1 MASIA
6 AMVTMARGGKPS
18 LGSVN
23 SNTPF
28 SFKSSSAVRSDYGSK
43 PSVSALMNPTLHN
56 NVPEPM
62 VNSTARVPI
71 FARPFTRGFEK
82 EYSEGDILFVQRG
95 DERSAN
101 THNHGSHNV
110 VANIPV
116 LNHLLR
122 TTLVGGNGADK
133 DNLKYNT
140 CEKVLANFNYFGI
153 LNNDM
158 DTGSK
163 WQRLLNVN
171 VRGRSRV
178 ARMWKPAE
186 GRLTRGD
193 QLWLAFVKKETEQI
207 ETFRGPGGVREAV
220 PRNTTYIQ
228 VVPTLD
234 CCRDFK
240 TARYLIP
247 VGIVSQITM
256 KRPSRVQINDAL
268 YVTEKCKLLERI
280 EVLMRI

>member
-6 AMVTMARGGKPS
+6 SLSGTPG

-23 SNTPF
+23 SAPPF
-28 SFKSSSAVRSDYGSK
+28 SFKSSSAVRGDYGSK

-56 NVPEPM
+56 SVPEPM

-95 DERSAN
+95 DERSAQ
-101 THNHGSHNV
+101 TANHGSHNV

-122 TTLVGGNGADK
+122 TTLVGGSDDATKN
-133 DNLKYNT
+133 NLKYNT
-140 CEKVLANFNYFGI
+140 IDKVLDNFNYFGI

-178 ARMWKPAE
+178 ARMWQPSE
-186 GRLTRGD
+186 GRLKRGD
-193 QLWLAFVKKETEQI
+193 QLWLAFLTKETEGI

-220 PRNTTYIQ
+220 PRKTKYIQ

-234 CCRDFK
+234 CCLDFER
-240 TARYLIP
+240 AEYLIP
-247 VGIVSQITM
+247 VGIVSQVTM

>member
-1 MASIA
+1 MVSIA
-6 AMVTMARGGKPS
+6 SLSGTPG

-23 SNTPF
+23 SAPPF
-28 SFKSSSAVRSDYGSK
+28 SFKSSSAVRGDYGSK

-82 EYSEGDILFVQRG
+82 NYSEGDILFVQRG
-95 DERSAN
+95 DERSAH
-101 THNHGSHNV
+101 TTSHGSHNV

-122 TTLVGGNGADK
+122 TTLVGGTGIDKAD
-133 DNLKYNT
+133 LKYGT
-140 CEKVLANFNYFGI
+140 VKDVLDNFNYFGI

-178 ARMWKPAE
+178 ARMWQPVE
-186 GRLTRGD
+186 GRLKRGD
-193 QLWLAFVKKETEQI
+193 QLWLAFVVKNTVGI

-220 PRNTTYIQ
+220 PRNTQYVQ

-234 CCRDFK
+234 CCQDFED
-240 TARYLIP
+240 AEYLIP
-247 VGIVSQITM
+247 VGIVSQVTM
-256 KRPSRVQINDAL
+256 KKPSRVQINDAL

>member
-1 MASIA
+1 MVSIA
-6 AMVTMARGGKPS
+6 S
-18 LGSVN
+18 LSGTPGLGTVN
-23 SNTPF
+23 SSQPF
-28 SFKSSSAVRSDYGSK
+28 TFTSSSAVKSDYGAK

-71 FARPFTRGFEK
+71 FARPFSRGFEK
-82 EYSEGDILFVQRG
+82 EYSEGDVLFVQRG

-101 THNHGSHNV
+101 SANHGSHNV

-122 TTLVGGNGADK
+122 TTLVGGNNNDTK
-133 DNLKYNT
+133 DNLKYDSVK
-140 CEKVLANFNYFGI
+140 KVLKNFNYFGI

-171 VRGRSRV
+171 IRGRSRV
-178 ARMWKPAE
+178 ARMWKPKD
-186 GRLTRGD
+186 GRLKRGD
-193 QLWLAFVKKETEQI
+193 QLWLAFVVTTTTKNEI
-207 ETFRGPGGVREAV
+207 FRGPSGVREV
-220 PRNTTYIQ
+220 VKKGTTYVQ
-228 VVPTLD
+228 VKPTLD
-234 CCRDFK
+234 CCDEFQI
-240 TARYLIP
+240 AEYLIP
-247 VGIVSQITM
+247 VGIVSQVTM
-256 KRPSRVQINDAL
+256 KTPSRVHINDAL
-268 YVTEKCKLLERI
+268 NVTEKCKLLERI

>member
-1 MASIA
+1 MASQA
-6 AMVTMARGGKPS
+6 VMSAFGGRAPG
-18 LGSVN
+18 LGTVN
-23 SNTPF
+23 ESAPF

-56 NVPEPM
+56 NVPETM
-62 VNSTARVPI
+62 VNSTARAPI

-95 DERSAN
+95 DERAAQ
-101 THNHGSHNV
+101 TMNHGSHNV

-122 TTLVGGNGADK
+122 TTLVGGTGADAGR
-133 DNLKYNT
+133 LKYDT
-140 CEKVLANFNYFGI
+140 IEKVLANFNYFGI
-153 LNNDM
+153 MNNDM

-178 ARMWKPAE
+178 ARMWKPPE
-186 GRLTRGD
+186 GRLKRGD
-193 QLWLAFVKKETEQI
+193 QLWLAFVKRDTGKKIQ
-207 ETFRGPGGVREAV
+207 TFRGPSGVREAV
-220 PRNTTYIQ
+220 PRQTEFIE
-228 VVPTLD
+228 VVATLD
-234 CCRDFK
+234 CCAEFE
-240 TARYLIP
+240 TAQYLIP
-247 VGIVSQITM
+247 VGIVSQVTM
-256 KRPSRVQINDAL
+256 KTPSRVQLNDAR

>member
-1 MASIA
+1 MASQSVMSA
-6 AMVTMARGGKPS
+6 FGRQAPG
-18 LGSVN
+18 LGTVN
-23 SNTPF
+23 QSAPF
-28 SFKSSSAVRSDYGSK
+28 SFKSSSAVKSDYGSK

-56 NVPEPM
+56 SVPEPM

-82 EYSEGDILFVQRG
+82 TYSEGDILFVQRG
-95 DERSAN
+95 DERSAH
-101 THNHGSHNV
+101 TARHGSHNV

-122 TTLVGGNGADK
+122 TTTVGGTGADK
-133 DNLKYNT
+133 DKLKYNT
-140 CEKVLANFNYFGI
+140 VAKVLDNFNYFGI

-171 VRGRSRV
+171 IRGRSRV
-178 ARMWKPAE
+178 ARMWKPVE
-186 GRLTRGD
+186 GRLKRGD
-193 QLWLAFVKKETEQI
+193 QLWLAFIEKETNGI

-220 PRNTTYIQ
+220 PKDTQYVQ

-234 CCRDFK
+234 CCQDY
-240 TARYLIP
+240 ADAEYLIP
-247 VGIVSQITM
+247 VGIVSQVTM
-256 KRPSRVQINDAL
+256 KRPSPVQINDAL

>member
-1 MASIA
+1 MQLEMASIA
-6 AMVTMARGGKPS
+6 SLSGTPG

-23 SNTPF
+23 SAPPF
-28 SFKSSSAVRSDYGSK
+28 SFKSSSAVRGDYGSK

-82 EYSEGDILFVQRG
+82 QYSEGDVLFVQRG
-95 DERSAN
+95 DERSAQ
-101 THNHGSHNV
+101 TANHGSHNV

-122 TTLVGGNGADK
+122 TTLVGGSDDATKDK
-133 DNLKYNT
+133 LKYDT
-140 CEKVLANFNYFGI
+140 VDKVLDNFNYFGI

-178 ARMWKPAE
+178 ARMWQPTE
-186 GRLTRGD
+186 GRLKRGD
-193 QLWLAFVKKETEQI
+193 QLWLAFLTKKTEGI

-220 PRNTTYIQ
+220 PRNTQYVQ

-234 CCRDFK
+234 CCQDFEK
-240 TARYLIP
+240 AEYLIP
-247 VGIVSQITM
+247 VGIVSQVTM

>member
-1 MASIA
+1 MI
-6 AMVTMARGGKPS
+6 
-18 LGSVN
+18 
-23 SNTPF
+23 
-28 SFKSSSAVRSDYGSK
+28 
-43 PSVSALMNPTLHN
+43 
-56 NVPEPM
+56 
-62 VNSTARVPI
+62 NSTARVPI

-95 DERSAN
+95 DERSAQ
-101 THNHGSHNV
+101 TANHGSHNV

-122 TTLVGGNGADK
+122 TTLVGGSGADK
-133 DNLKYNT
+133 DELKFNT
-140 CEKVLANFNYFGI
+140 VDKVLDNFNYFGI

-163 WQRLLNVN
+163 WQRLFNVN

-186 GRLTRGD
+186 GRLKRGD
-193 QLWLAFVKKETEQI
+193 QLWLAFVVKKTEGI
-207 ETFRGPGGVREAV
+207 ENFRGPNGVREAV
-220 PRNTTYIQ
+220 PRDTQYVQ

-234 CCRDFK
+234 CCQDFQD
-240 TARYLIP
+240 AQYLIP
-247 VGIVSQITM
+247 VGIVSQVTM

>member
-1 MASIA
+1 MVSIA
-6 AMVTMARGGKPS
+6 S
-18 LGSVN
+18 LSGTPGLGNVN
-23 SNTPF
+23 SNAPF
-28 SFKSSSAVRSDYGSK
+28 SFKSSSAVKSDYGSK

-62 VNSTARVPI
+62 VNSTAQVPL

-82 EYSEGDILFVQRG
+82 HYSEGDVLFVQRG

-101 THNHGSHNV
+101 TTHHGSHNV

-122 TTLVGGNGADK
+122 TTLEGGTGKDK
-133 DNLKYNT
+133 DDLKYDT
-140 CEKVLANFNYFGI
+140 VEKVLDNFNYFGI

-178 ARMWKPAE
+178 ARMWKPPD
-186 GRLTRGD
+186 GRLKRGD
-193 QLWLAFVKKETEQI
+193 QLWLAFVVKRTGGI
-207 ETFRGPGGVREAV
+207 ETFRGPGGVHEAV
-220 PRNTTYIQ
+220 PKDTQYVQ

-234 CCRDFK
+234 CCPDFEE
-240 TARYLIP
+240 AEYLIP
-247 VGIVSQITM
+247 VGIVSQVTM
-256 KRPSRVQINDAL
+256 RTPSRVQINDAL
-268 YVTEKCKLLERI
+268 YTTEKCKLLERI

>member
-6 AMVTMARGGKPS
+6 AMASMVHGGRPS

-28 SFKSSSAVRSDYGSK
+28 SFQSSSAVRSDYGSK

-122 TTLVGGNGADK
+122 TTLVGGTGDNK
-133 DNLKYNT
+133 DDLLYDT
-140 CEKVLANFNYFGI
+140 VEKVMDNFNYFGI

-178 ARMWKPAE
+178 ARMWKPVE
-186 GRLTRGD
+186 GRLKRGD
-193 QLWLAFVKKETEQI
+193 QLWLAFVQKETEKI

-220 PRNTTYIQ
+220 RQGTKYVQ

-234 CCRDFK
+234 CCQDFK
-240 TARYLIP
+240 TARYLLPI
-247 VGIVSQITM
+247 GIVSQVTM
-256 KRPSRVQINDAL
+256 RRPSSVQINDAL